1 MSGYKP
7 TRTFSANEGDYSVDN
22 AGPDA
27 IERDIDS
34 LMAMFDPDATHPD
47 GSPGGISPDNFD
59 FDFMDPS
66 MSSKIGSENI
76 DGLTADQNVFSQ
88 LKAIVNVLLNH
99 SNLTDSETLSHIGG
113 KLDGNPMNA
122 QGIVDQLLTM
132 IKDRY
137 TKSESDAY
145 LTNKTNP
152 LIKTLSY
159 NPQTGVLKAM
169 TEAGTETQVFDLN
182 VEKIPAKIAIVEEND
197 RILIR
202 ITNDDGTYT
211 QSDVTDLLQQY
222 IFAESNTIFPN
233 VKKENDTTAVS
244 FEVKNASIGLI
255 HFKAE
260 VLDQLNNSVSSAAAS
275 AQSALESKNAAAQSA
290 SVAENA
296 KISAN
301 TNASAAA
308 SSANEAK
315 TFRDNANAS
324 ANSAM
329 SYKNQAQKSATNAAV
344 SEKNA
349 ELSEENAALSADLAE
364 KAKDAILNMSV
375 SAIGLSSGSQPTV
388 TKMEK
393 PDGSINLSFGL
404 VKGDKGDTGVQ
415 GIQGPQGVKGE
426 TGATGPQGGIG
437 PTGPQGVQGEAGPEG
452 AVGAVGPKGDKGE
465 TGATGPQGAVGP
477 KGETGSAGVQG
488 KVGPVGPQG
497 PQGERGPAG
506 PVGPQGPQGERGIN
520 GVAVSSTG
528 TYAFNVNENG
538 ELVLMYTGDEAPDFS
553 INEDGELVL
562 AI

>member
-159 NPQTGVLKAM
+159 NPQTGVLKAT

-260 VLDQLNNSVSSAAAS
+260 VLDQLNNSVSSDAAS

-329 SYKNQAQKSATNAAV
+329 SYKNQAQKSATNAAG

-426 TGATGPQGGIG
+426 TGATGPQGD
-437 PTGPQGVQGEAGPEG
+437 
-452 AVGAVGPKGDKGE
+452 VGP
-465 TGATGPQGAVGP
+465 A
-477 KGETGSAGVQG
+477 
-488 KVGPVGPQG
+488 GPQG